1 MKTEKTADAGF
12 SGVPVCGAFLM
23 PHPPVIVPEVGGGRD
38 DSARATVAA
47 CREVGRRVAE
57 LKPETIVVISP
68 HAPLFADYLFVYEK
82 SALSGSFRRFGAA
95 RPELSCRGNVA
106 FARAFYRLLNAE
118 GIPGGSLDGPAMF
131 RAGIEDRLDHGVLVP
146 LYFLLEAWKDF
157 NLVAL
162 SSSAFDK
169 DTVYRAGALIA
180 RAALETGSRICII
193 ASGDMSHKVSSESPY
208 GMAPEGAE
216 FDGEI
221 CRLLASSDFTAL
233 LGIDPGLRDA
243 AAECGYNSLVML
255 AGALGIGSPDSAGNT
270 GASAGNIVAAAGT
283 GTEVDTDKTPA
294 DGSTVRSRLL
304 SYEAP
309 FGIGYCVAEFMTG
322 GPSVPVRIAR
332 ETIGQ
337 FVRTGAMPDPDGFEQ
352 PEGGRAG
359 CFVSIKKR
367 GELRGCIGTIAPVTG
382 SLAEEIVRNAVCA
395 CSEDPRFDAV
405 RPEELADLVI
415 SVDVLSPA
423 EAVESKDSLDPSKY
437 GVIVTS
443 GYRRGLLLPSLEGVN
458 AVDEQLAIACRK
470 GGIAPDEDY
479 AIERFTVRRYY

>member
-1 MKTEKTADAGF
+1 MKTERSAEAGCTG
-12 SGVPVCGAFLM
+12 SPVCGAFLM

-38 DSARATVAA
+38 ESARATVAA

-57 LKPETIVVISP
+57 LRPDTVVVISP

-82 SALSGSFRRFGAA
+82 SVLSGSFRRFGAS
-95 RPELSCRGNVA
+95 RPELECRCNVSLTRS
-106 FARAFYRLLNAE
+106 FTRLLHAE
-118 GIPGGSLDGPAMF
+118 GIAGGPLDGPAMF

-146 LYFLLEAWKDF
+146 LYFLLEASKGF
-157 NLVAL
+157 SLVAL

-169 DTVYRAGALIA
+169 DTVYRAGAALA
-180 RAALETGSRICII
+180 RAARECDSRICIV

-208 GMAPEGAE
+208 GMAPEGAR

-221 CRLLASSDFTAL
+221 CRALGSADPAGLLD
-233 LGIDPGLRDA
+233 IDPGLREA

-255 AGALGIGSPDSAGNT
+255 SGALGLGRPSPRGVPGEPGVPADSAGSCPDYPV
-270 GASAGNIVAAAGT
+270 G
-283 GTEVDTDKTPA
+283 
-294 DGSTVRSRLL
+294 SRLL

-309 FGIGYCVAEFMTG
+309 FGIGYCVAEFLTG
-322 GPSVPVRIAR
+322 GPSAPVRIAR
-332 ETIGQ
+332 ETIEQ
-337 FVRTGAMPDPDGFEQ
+337 FVRTGTAPDPARFDQ
-352 PEGGRAG
+352 PDGGRAG
-359 CFVSIKKR
+359 CFVSLKKR

-405 RPEELADLVI
+405 TPEELPELAI
-415 SVDVLSPA
+415 SVDVLSPS
-423 EAVESKDSLDPSKY
+423 EPVESKDSLDPAKY

-443 GYRRGLLLPSLEGVN
+443 GHRRGVLLPALEGVDT
-458 AVDEQLAIACRK
+458 VDEQLAIACRK
-470 GGIAPDEDY
+470 AGIAADGDY